1 MRTFEERKT
10 EIFLRSEERITK
22 HKQTR
27 NRIIVS
33 IIPLLVV
40 AAVLS
45 INLLPKSLP
54 AVQDN
59 TSTTTDTTTT
69 TLSVKVRDSS
79 ESSENYYAVKDAESA
94 MILLDNI
101 VENEVA
107 LDVPMPTENSKL
119 QDAAASQSR
128 FSTYIIV
135 VTESNG
141 MQTTYKL
148 SHYTLHDLSADK
160 MYALTDEEYENLKE
174 ALSIP
179 QK

>member
-1 MRTFEERKT
+1 MRNFEERKA
-10 EIFLRSEERITK
+10 EIFRRSEERITK
-22 HKQTR
+22 RKQIQ
-27 NRIIVS
+27 NRVIVS
-33 IIPLLVV
+33 IIPLFVV
-40 AAVLS
+40 ITVLS
-45 INLLPKSLP
+45 LNLLPESLP
-54 AVQDN
+54 AAQNN
-59 TSTTTDTTTT
+59 TSTTTDTTTS

-79 ESSENYYAVKDAESA
+79 ENSENYYAIADAESA
-94 MILLDNI
+94 MTLLDNI
-101 VENEVA
+101 IENEIA
-107 LDVPMPTENSKL
+107 SDIPMTTENSKL

-141 MQTTYKL
+141 IQTTYKL